1 MTDYDVEQMS
11 EKEVKAGDL
20 VFFSNLTAPHY
31 VGVYIGMGEMINDQD
46 RGIVR
51 EKIWTEQHNF
61 ARVKGSLIP
70 GKYK

>member
-31 VGVYIGMGEMINDQD
+31 VGGYIGMGERLTI
-46 RGIVR
+46 RIG
-51 EKIWTEQHNF
+51 
-61 ARVKGSLIP
+61 GL
-70 GKYK
+70 

>member
-51 EKIWTEQHNF
+51 EKI
-61 ARVKGSLIP
+61 
-70 GKYK
+70 